1 MDYRGC
7 NKVSKIE
14 ITIADTPQEKKMAD
28 NIVINHHSYVA
39 SARTVG
45 RCLKYLIHFDNR
57 IIGTFWIGSGFK
69 PTPKAILNHFNL
81 GQKEYDAIFNSI
93 ADNKRFCMSERIPN
107 IGSQIL
113 KQIRNRA
120 KTDWK
125 NRYGDELRAIITTIG
140 PSHNGSV
147 YLADNWKVIG
157 ETAGLPSNR
166 KSVSM
171 KWDDKQNIKE
181 KYIKPTGENKKK
193 IMITERL

>member
-1 MDYRGC
+1 VTNSAVMLR
-7 NKVSKIE
+7 
-14 ITIADTPQEKKMAD
+14 ITIANTPQDKKVAD

-45 RCLKYLIHFDNR
+45 RCLKYLIHYEDR

-69 PTPKAILNHFNL
+69 PTPKAILNHFKL
-81 GQKEYDAIFNSI
+81 SQKEYDRIFNSI

-113 KQIRNRA
+113 KTIRNRA

-125 NRYGDELRAIITTIG
+125 NRYGDELLAIITTIG

-147 YLADNWKVIG
+147 YLADNWKNIG
-157 ETAGLPSNR
+157 ETAGLPPNR

-171 KWDDKQNIKE
+171 KWDSKEDIKE
-181 KYIKPTGENKKK
+181 KYMKPTGENRKK
-193 IMITERL
+193 ILITERV

>member
-1 MDYRGC
+1 MLR
-7 NKVSKIE
+7 
-14 ITIADTPQEKKMAD
+14 ITIANTPQDKKVAD

-45 RCLKYLIHFDNR
+45 RCLKYLIHYEDR

-69 PTPKAILNHFNL
+69 PTPKAILNHFKL
-81 GQKEYDAIFNSI
+81 SQKEYDRIFNSI

-113 KQIRNRA
+113 KTIRNRA

-125 NRYGDELRAIITTIG
+125 NRYGDELLAIITTIG

-147 YLADNWKVIG
+147 YLADNWKNIG
-157 ETAGLPSNR
+157 ETAGLPPNR

-171 KWDDKQNIKE
+171 KWDSKENIKE
-181 KYIKPTGENKKK
+181 KYMKPTGENKKK
-193 IMITERL
+193 ILITERV